1 MQYYS
6 KQFGIIKQHLLTYFN
21 QKTSGLSPHIRRTIN
36 EISYGVLDSG
46 DVVFSNI
53 ARSLNENNTL
63 QKTIFRL
70 STNISKTDL
79 TKTLNDK
86 HLKDIKPFV
95 EKKSIIVIDD
105 SDINKPRSRKQEG
118 LCPIRDASTG
128 EYGNGYNIIYS
139 TLVSEDRKQVK
150 SLITSL
156 YSSLEKGFKSR
167 NDERDKTTRRLK
179 KEFGDNGV
187 YVMDRGFSNLGVFQS
202 FKKNHQYVIR
212 LKSRNIIYKNKTF
225 DMKEWSNRL
234 HLEKYMQITSIKKN
248 GKQILKDVAFTTREI
263 EFGGET
269 FNATVMKLED
279 HYACVLISNQEKN
292 GMSDYEYGK
301 MLIEQYGCRWS
312 VEEKIRF
319 EKTQFNYEN
328 IRLQKLTGLKNMMA
342 IINLLSSFI
351 SDIYWKDV
359 SSKIVEVAKVL
370 KKEVR
375 FEYYRLAAGIK
386 RIFNK
391 RIRPPFKY
399 KNNSSLR
406 YFPRSYQLA
415 FFEVF

>member
-1 MQYYS
+1 M
-6 KQFGIIKQHLLTYFN
+6 
-21 QKTSGLSPHIRRTIN
+21 
-36 EISYGVLDSG
+36 
-46 DVVFSNI
+46 
-53 ARSLNENNTL
+53 
-63 QKTIFRL
+63 
-70 STNISKTDL
+70 
-79 TKTLNDK
+79 
-86 HLKDIKPFV
+86 
-95 EKKSIIVIDD
+95 
-105 SDINKPRSRKQEG
+105 
-118 LCPIRDASTG
+118 
-128 EYGNGYNIIYS
+128 
-139 TLVSEDRKQVK
+139 VSEDRKQVK
-150 SLITSL
+150 SLTTSL

-342 IINLLSSFI
+342 IINLLSSFN
-351 SDIYWKDV
+351 SDIYWKDI
-359 SSKIVEVAKVL
+359 SSKIVEVARVL

-375 FEYYRLAAGIK
+375 FEYYRLAEGIK

-391 RIRPPFKY
+391 RIRHPLKY
-399 KNNSSLR
+399 KNN
-406 YFPRSYQLA
+406 YQP
-415 FFEVF
+415 

>member
-1 MQYYS
+1 
-6 KQFGIIKQHLLTYFN
+6 
-21 QKTSGLSPHIRRTIN
+21 
-36 EISYGVLDSG
+36 
-46 DVVFSNI
+46 
-53 ARSLNENNTL
+53 
-63 QKTIFRL
+63 
-70 STNISKTDL
+70 
-79 TKTLNDK
+79 
-86 HLKDIKPFV
+86 
-95 EKKSIIVIDD
+95 
-105 SDINKPRSRKQEG
+105 
-118 LCPIRDASTG
+118 
-128 EYGNGYNIIYS
+128 
-139 TLVSEDRKQVK
+139 
-150 SLITSL
+150 
-156 YSSLEKGFKSR
+156 
-167 NDERDKTTRRLK
+167 
-179 KEFGDNGV
+179 
-187 YVMDRGFSNLGVFQS
+187 
-202 FKKNHQYVIR
+202 
-212 LKSRNIIYKNKTF
+212 
-225 DMKEWSNRL
+225 
-234 HLEKYMQITSIKKN
+234 MQITSIKKN